1 MSMTLTPEQRRRFKT
16 HGRKKGFLKPKDEI
30 HLKENLSAM
39 SLVAANSRTEVLA
52 QFPPIDPA
60 SNLWLEIGFGNGE
73 FLAHLAALHPQDRFI
88 GIDVFLEGIS
98 ALFRRLE
105 RQQSQN
111 VRVIVD
117 NANVGLMERIPEQ
130 CLDRVII
137 NFPDP
142 WVKKRHHK
150 RRLIQTDFL
159 DLLSKKMRP
168 GAALS
173 LATDWAEYAEWMM
186 EHLEAHA
193 DFKNSQQF
201 GLFAPQPTE
210 WITTRFQSKGL
221 KAGRPAHH
229 LLFQKK

>member
-1 MSMTLTPEQRRRFKT
+1 MNVTLTPEERRRFKT

-39 SLVAANSRTEVLA
+39 SLLAASSRAEILA
-52 QFPPIDPA
+52 QFSPTEPD

-117 NANVGLMERIPEQ
+117 NANVGLMERLPER
-130 CLDRVII
+130 CLDRVVI

-159 DLLSKKMRP
+159 DLLSQKMRQ
-168 GAALS
+168 GAVLS
-173 LATDWAEYAEWMM
+173 LATDWEEYAEWMM
-186 EHLEAHA
+186 GHLEAHA
-193 DFKNSQQF
+193 DFENNLQT

-210 WITTRFQSKGL
+210 WITTRFQGKGL

-229 LLFQKK
+229 LLFYKK